1 MRSFTRS
8 AAVAALAI
16 TLASV
21 ANAQPGVGA
30 TLTPYAGYLVTGKWF
45 DGPLGT
51 SVTTSN
57 SPMIGVQGAVP
68 LTRGISLTANVAYA
82 SGDLRVGLPVIGGVN
97 VGSAKTWLYDAGVE
111 LGGLAGRPAG
121 IAPFVGAGIG
131 GMTNDIKN
139 TAFSTRA
146 SNMAYTGTLG
156 VDVGLTKG
164 FSLRVQ
170 AKDYMGKFDSE
181 EAVGFQVN
189 NKMTHNW
196 ALSAGVRL
204 GW

>member
-8 AAVAALAI
+8 ATIVALSI
-16 TLASV
+16 TLSSV
-21 ANAQPGVGA
+21 GSAQAGVGA

-57 SPMIGVQGAVP
+57 SPMLGVQGAVP

-97 VGSAKTWLYDAGVE
+97 VGTAKTWLYDAGIE

-121 IAPFVGAGIG
+121 IAPFVAAGIG

-139 TAFSTRA
+139 TVFSTRA
-146 SNMAYTGTLG
+146 SNMAYTGAIG
-156 VDVGLTKG
+156 VDVGLSKG
-164 FSLRVQ
+164 FALRVQ
-170 AKDYMGKFDSE
+170 AKDYMGRFDSE
-181 EAVGFQVN
+181 EAVGYQVN
-189 NKMTHNW
+189 NKLTHNW

-204 GW
+204 GF

>member
-1 MRSFTRS
+1 MRSYIRS
-8 AAVAALAI
+8 ATLAALTL

-57 SPMIGVQGAVP
+57 SPMVGVQGAVP
-68 LTRGISLTANVAYA
+68 LTRGISLVGNVGYA
-82 SGDLRVGLPVIGGVN
+82 SGDLRIGLPVIGGVN
-97 VGSAKTWLYDAGVE
+97 VGTAKTWVYDAGLE
-111 LGGLAGRPAG
+111 LGGLSGKPAG

-139 TAFSTRA
+139 TLFSTRA
-146 SNMAYTGTLG
+146 SNMAYTGSLG

-181 EAVGFQVN
+181 EAVGYQVN
-189 NKMTHNW
+189 NKLTHNW
-196 ALSAGVRL
+196 ASSAGVRL